1 MLAAVVGIYNGAS
14 VVNLVVEAMVVII
27 DVVDVGRAS
36 SIFRGK
42 AKHYSSIQ
50 KTQNNFL
57 HLNLG
62 NLCFKL
68 KNVILSWKTDKDRHI
83 DKV

>member
-42 AKHYSSIQ
+42 AKNYSSIQ
-50 KTQNNFL
+50 KDS
-57 HLNLG
+57 
-62 NLCFKL
+62 K
-68 KNVILSWKTDKDRHI
+68 
-83 DKV
+83 